1 MEQPTAPQQVI
12 YIIQMP
18 KEKVANLKGSYLVKA
33 ATTLGGVH
41 IVCGIAVL
49 IASITGLVFHA
60 FSIGILA
67 SVFFITTGGLTI
79 GGARSG
85 NKCLVVATLVMA
97 IFSAIMACILLSFAG
112 ISMSMTYIGS
122 EGFITSTIEMV
133 IGGVML
139 IVGITSAS
147 LTCRPL
153 CCPPSSSS
161 SSQQGLVYY
170 QAPNQVDIASL
181 NLPLPTPLLSSAQ
194 VVVPPCAP
202 PAYQEVVSFTNPL
215 ASEAGN
221 LSNQEVAGSG
231 SKKYQRF

>member
-1 MEQPTAPQQVI
+1 M
-12 YIIQMP
+12 
-18 KEKVANLKGSYLVKA
+18 G
-33 ATTLGGVH
+33 
-41 IVCGIAVL
+41 
-49 IASITGLVFHA
+49 
-60 FSIGILA
+60 
-67 SVFFITTGGLTI
+67 
-79 GGARSG
+79 
-85 NKCLVVATLVMA
+85 
-97 IFSAIMACILLSFAG
+97 
-112 ISMSMTYIGS
+112 SMTYIGS
-122 EGFITSTIEMV
+122 EGFITCTIEMV

>member
-1 MEQPTAPQQVI
+1 MLNEHELNDSSHAP
-12 YIIQMP
+12 
-18 KEKVANLKGSYLVKA
+18 G
-33 ATTLGGVH
+33 T
-41 IVCGIAVL
+41 
-49 IASITGLVFHA
+49 F
-60 FSIGILA
+60 A

-97 IFSAIMACILLSFAG
+97 ILSAIMACILLSFAG

-122 EGFITSTIEMV
+122 EGFITCTIEMV

-153 CCPPSSSS
+153 CCSSSS

-170 QAPNQVDIASL
+170 QAHNQVDIASL
-181 NLPLPTPLLSSAQ
+181 NLPRLPNLPLPAPLLSSAQ
-194 VVVPPCAP
+194 VYYFCLKIVHMK
-202 PAYQEVVSFTNPL
+202 TL
-215 ASEAGN
+215 
-221 LSNQEVAGSG
+221 
-231 SKKYQRF
+231 

>member
-1 MEQPTAPQQVI
+1 MLNEHELNDSSHAP
-12 YIIQMP
+12 
-18 KEKVANLKGSYLVKA
+18 G
-33 ATTLGGVH
+33 T
-41 IVCGIAVL
+41 
-49 IASITGLVFHA
+49 F
-60 FSIGILA
+60 A

-97 IFSAIMACILLSFAG
+97 ILSAIMACILLSFAG

-122 EGFITSTIEMV
+122 EGFITSTIELV

-153 CCPPSSSS
+153 CCSPSS

-170 QAPNQVDIASL
+170 QAPNQVDIAPL
-181 NLPLPTPLLSSAQ
+181 NLPRLPNLPVPTPLLSSAQ
-194 VVVPPCAP
+194 VHI
-202 PAYQEVVSFTNPL
+202 FLTHL
-215 ASEAGN
+215 T
-221 LSNQEVAGSG
+221 L
-231 SKKYQRF
+231 

>member
-1 MEQPTAPQQVI
+1 MLNEHELNDSSHAP
-12 YIIQMP
+12 
-18 KEKVANLKGSYLVKA
+18 G
-33 ATTLGGVH
+33 T
-41 IVCGIAVL
+41 
-49 IASITGLVFHA
+49 F
-60 FSIGILA
+60 A

-97 IFSAIMACILLSFAG
+97 IFSAIMACTLLSLAG

-153 CCPPSSSS
+153 CCSSSS

-170 QAPNQVDIASL
+170 QAHNQVDIASL
-181 NLPLPTPLLSSAQ
+181 NLPRLPNLPLPAPLLSSAQVYYFCLKIVHMKTLMMQ

>member
-12 YIIQMP
+12 YVIQMP

-49 IASITGLVFHA
+49 IASITGLVFQA
-60 FSIGILA
+60 FEFSGIFA

-97 IFSAIMACILLSFAG
+97 IFSAIMACTLLSLAG

-181 NLPLPTPLLSSAQ
+181 NLPRLPNLPVPTPLLSAAQ

-202 PAYQEVVSFTNPL
+202 PAYQEV
-215 ASEAGN
+215 
-221 LSNQEVAGSG
+221 AGSG

>member
-1 MEQPTAPQQVI
+1 M
-12 YIIQMP
+12 
-18 KEKVANLKGSYLVKA
+18 
-33 ATTLGGVH
+33 
-41 IVCGIAVL
+41 
-49 IASITGLVFHA
+49 
-60 FSIGILA
+60 
-67 SVFFITTGGLTI
+67 FFITTGGLTI

-97 IFSAIMACILLSFAG
+97 IFSAIMACTLLSLAG

-194 VVVPPCAP
+194 VYYFCLKIVHMKTLMMQVVVPPCAP

>member
-1 MEQPTAPQQVI
+1 
-12 YIIQMP
+12 
-18 KEKVANLKGSYLVKA
+18 
-33 ATTLGGVH
+33 
-41 IVCGIAVL
+41 
-49 IASITGLVFHA
+49 
-60 FSIGILA
+60 
-67 SVFFITTGGLTI
+67 
-79 GGARSG
+79 
-85 NKCLVVATLVMA
+85 
-97 IFSAIMACILLSFAG
+97 
-112 ISMSMTYIGS
+112 
-122 EGFITSTIEMV
+122 MV

-153 CCPPSSSS
+153 CCSSSS

-170 QAPNQVDIASL
+170 QAHNQVDIASL
-181 NLPLPTPLLSSAQ
+181 NLPRLPNLPLPAPLLSSAQVYYFCLKIVHMKTLMMQ

-231 SKKYQRF
+231 SKKYQRFWWGMQIPVRFAYHVKLWRQHCLKPVVIQPPDFKPFYVK

>member
-1 MEQPTAPQQVI
+1 M
-12 YIIQMP
+12 
-18 KEKVANLKGSYLVKA
+18 
-33 ATTLGGVH
+33 
-41 IVCGIAVL
+41 
-49 IASITGLVFHA
+49 
-60 FSIGILA
+60 
-67 SVFFITTGGLTI
+67 
-79 GGARSG
+79 
-85 NKCLVVATLVMA
+85 MA
-97 IFSAIMACILLSFAG
+97 IFSAIMACTLLSLAG

-194 VVVPPCAP
+194 VYYFCLKNSLNENTYEAGCGSPMCTPCLP
-202 PAYQEVVSFTNPL
+202 GSCWEWQQEVSEILMRDANSCTIYLSCESV
-215 ASEAGN
+215 ASTLSRRLQIQLLFN
-221 LSNQEVAGSG
+221 LLISSHFML
-231 SKKYQRF
+231 KYASQKYWCWY

>member
-1 MEQPTAPQQVI
+1 M
-12 YIIQMP
+12 
-18 KEKVANLKGSYLVKA
+18 
-33 ATTLGGVH
+33 
-41 IVCGIAVL
+41 
-49 IASITGLVFHA
+49 
-60 FSIGILA
+60 
-67 SVFFITTGGLTI
+67 FFITTGGLTI

-97 IFSAIMACILLSFAG
+97 ILSAIMACILLSFAG

-153 CCPPSSSS
+153 CCSSSS

-170 QAPNQVDIASL
+170 QAHNQVDIASL
-181 NLPLPTPLLSSAQ
+181 NLPRLPNLPLPAPLLSSAQVYYFCLKIVHMKTLMMQ

-202 PAYQEVVSFTNPL
+202 PAYQEV
-215 ASEAGN
+215 
-221 LSNQEVAGSG
+221 AGSG

>member
-1 MEQPTAPQQVI
+1 M
-12 YIIQMP
+12 
-18 KEKVANLKGSYLVKA
+18 
-33 ATTLGGVH
+33 
-41 IVCGIAVL
+41 
-49 IASITGLVFHA
+49 
-60 FSIGILA
+60 A

-97 IFSAIMACILLSFAG
+97 IFSAIMACTLLSLAG

-194 VVVPPCAP
+194 VYYFCLKNSPHENTFMKQVVVPPCAP
-202 PAYQEVVSFTNPL
+202 PAY
-215 ASEAGN
+215 
-221 LSNQEVAGSG
+221 QEVAGSG

>member
-1 MEQPTAPQQVI
+1 MANI
-12 YIIQMP
+12 
-18 KEKVANLKGSYLVKA
+18 KESYVVKA
-33 ATTLGGVH
+33 ATTLGVIH

-49 IASITGLVFHA
+49 IASITGLVFNV
-60 FSIGILA
+60 FSIEGILA
-67 SVFFITTGGLTI
+67 SVFFITTGGLAI

-97 IFSAIMACILLSFAG
+97 IFSAIISCTLLSLAG
-112 ISMSMTYIGS
+112 ISMSMTHIGS

-153 CCPPSSSS
+153 CCSQASC
-161 SSQQGLVYY
+161 QQGLVYY
-170 QAPNQVDIASL
+170 APNQVELASL
-181 NLPLPTPLLSSAQ
+181 NLPRLPNLPTPLLSSAQ

-202 PAYQEVVSFTNPL
+202 PAYQEI
-215 ASEAGN
+215 
-221 LSNQEVAGSG
+221 AGSG

>member
-1 MEQPTAPQQVI
+1 MLNEHELNDSSHAP
-12 YIIQMP
+12 
-18 KEKVANLKGSYLVKA
+18 G
-33 ATTLGGVH
+33 T
-41 IVCGIAVL
+41 
-49 IASITGLVFHA
+49 F
-60 FSIGILA
+60 A

-97 IFSAIMACILLSFAG
+97 ILSAIMACILLSFAG

-122 EGFITSTIEMV
+122 EGFITCTIEMV

-153 CCPPSSSS
+153 CCSSSS

-170 QAPNQVDIASL
+170 QAHNQVDIASL
-181 NLPLPTPLLSSAQ
+181 NLPRLPNLPLPAPLLSSAQVYYFCLKIVHMKTLMMQ

-202 PAYQEVVSFTNPL
+202 PAYQEV
-215 ASEAGN
+215 
-221 LSNQEVAGSG
+221 AGSG